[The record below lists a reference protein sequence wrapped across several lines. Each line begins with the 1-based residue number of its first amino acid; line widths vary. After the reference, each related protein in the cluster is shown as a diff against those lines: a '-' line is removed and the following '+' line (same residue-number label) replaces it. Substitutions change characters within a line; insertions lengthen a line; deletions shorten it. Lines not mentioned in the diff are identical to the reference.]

1 MYIDVVPNRTSPPAI
16 LLRESYRDGNK
27 VRKRTLL
34 NLTGWPRDLVDGFRA
49 LLKGGSVIPAGQD
62 ALRII
67 RSLPHGPV
75 AAVLGTL
82 RRIGLDRLLGPD
94 GNRCRDLAIALIASR
109 IIAPTSKLA
118 TGKALDP
125 ATAASSLGEVLG
137 LGPVERTN
145 STPPSTGC
153 WPGSRRSRRRWP
165 GATSRAARWCSMT
178 CRRAISKAAAAR
190 WPGAATTVT
199 ARKAS
204 CRSSTACS
212 APPTAARWRSRCSTA
227 IPPIRPPSPARSAR
241 SSSASACPTWCWS
254 ATAG

>member
-1 MYIDVVPNRTSPPAI
+1 MGIWACVRALHDHTRVMYIDVVPNRTSPPAI

-67 RSLPHGPV
+67 RSPHGHV

-137 LGPVERTN
+137 LGPVDEDELYTALDWLLARQPAVETALA
-145 STPPSTGC
+145 
-153 WPGSRRSRRRWP
+153 RRYLK
-165 GATSRAARWCSMT
+165 GGML
-178 CRRAISKAAAAR
+178 
-190 WPGAATTVT
+190 VLYDV
-199 ARKAS
+199 
-204 CRSSTACS
+204 
-212 APPTAARWRSRCSTA
+212 
-227 IPPIRPPSPARSAR
+227 
-241 SSSASACPTWCWS
+241 SSSYLEGRCCALARRGYNCDGKKGKLQIVYGLLCAADGCPV
-254 ATAG
+254 AIEVFDGN